1 MFRLFSHLWKKVD
14 LNRRCFTFYSIK
26 LKCLKQ
32 TSAKPDLP
40 FQPIQRC
47 VWIKACHSAG
57 GNWRFEADCLGGGG
71 DSGCDLCLGTLRC
84 SGNTFM
90 IRTCEVSPA
99 EALLA
104 EKFVRLRFESAP
116 VRPLVATSSSIVMS
130 LLATQKRQSV
140 AGVYIQLCMDLP
152 YFRLWVAVVRKRMQV
167 SQQCHCANQTHQ
179 QNFIKFL

>member
-1 MFRLFSHLWKKVD
+1 MFRLFSHLWNKVD

-26 LKCLKQ
+26 LKMLKAWPPIPAHSKMCLNKGL
-32 TSAKPDLP
+32 SLRWRKLE
-40 FQPIQRC
+40 IRS
-47 VWIKACHSAG
+47 WLSWGAG
-57 GNWRFEADCLGGGG
+57 GGRGG

-116 VRPLVATSSSIVMS
+116 VRPLVAPSSSIVMS
-130 LLATQKRQSV
+130 LLATQKCQSV
-140 AGVYIQLCMDLP
+140 AGVYIQLCLDLL

-179 QNFIKFL
+179 QNVIKFL